1 MLEGLFRSK
10 TCSCP
15 SGLSVDRSVQSS
27 IGINPTVLAMTYT
40 TPIRYLRKAIRQN
53 DFYWRYIAN
62 AKPWLEYRLNGFA
75 RTAPVQRTIVED
87 LRQHGLAM
95 TTAQALFGDSGLFDE
110 LQAKVSELE
119 RGMANE
125 IMEARKQKDAD
136 GFKTFLVQLLGP
148 RPILDHQSIFTRIA
162 VTPAVLGIVN
172 GYFGLLARLKFYNV
186 WLNFAST
193 ASARY
198 SQLWHRDPE
207 DRYILKMFIYL
218 TEVDDEAGPLFYA
231 PGTHGYGN
239 VKAEPQLYRE
249 EGTTAWRANDGD
261 MNAVVPQEKWIKA
274 VGPKG
279 TIVFLDTRGYH
290 KGGLART
297 KDRLAYNC
305 MFTSQVGAFV
315 DYFERPA
322 VMPVVNNKPTSFA
335 LAKA

>member
-1 MLEGLFRSK
+1 M
-10 TCSCP
+10 TC
-15 SGLSVDRSVQSS
+15 
-27 IGINPTVLAMTYT
+27 TA
-40 TPIRYLRKAIRQN
+40 PIRYVRQAIRQH

-62 AKPWLEYRLNGFA
+62 AKPWLAYRLNGFGH
-75 RTAPVQRTIVED
+75 TTPVQRKIVDD
-87 LRQHGLAM
+87 LRQHGLAI
-95 TTAQALFGDSGLFDE
+95 TTAWELFGSSALFDE

-119 RGMANE
+119 RGMAHE

-136 GFKTFLVQLLGP
+136 GFKTFLIQLLGP
-148 RPILDHQSIFTRIA
+148 RPLLDHQSIFTRIA
-162 VTPAVLGIVN
+162 VAPTVLGVVN
-172 GYFGLLARLKFYNV
+172 GYFGLLARLRFYNV
-186 WLNFAST
+186 WRNFAST

-239 VKAEPQLYRE
+239 IKAEPRLYRE

-261 MNAVVPQEKWIKA
+261 MDAVVPQERWIKA

-290 KGGLART
+290 KGGLSQT
-297 KDRLAYNC
+297 KDRLVYNC
-305 MFTSQVGAFV
+305 MFTSQVGTFV
-315 DYFERPA
+315 DYFERASVPH
-322 VMPVVNNKPTSFA
+322 VPDNKSTSFA
-335 LAKA
+335 LSGA